1 MIQQKTYSH
10 SENFCTIK
18 LMAKPESNFWSQ
30 VKKNLKQFQ
39 WVRLES
45 WATQGVPD
53 LLGTTSA
60 GKFFTVELKVSK
72 SKKVKLSP
80 HQISFHKSRPE
91 SPSFILV
98 KTSGKARPKNLRCS
112 LFPRP
117 MLMISSRTACHFRL

>member
-1 MIQQKTYSH
+1 
-10 SENFCTIK
+10 
-18 LMAKPESNFWSQ
+18 MAKLESNFWSQ

-72 SKKVKLSP
+72 SKKVKVS
-80 HQISFHKSRPE
+80 K
-91 SPSFILV
+91 
-98 KTSGKARPKNLRCS
+98 
-112 LFPRP
+112 
-117 MLMISSRTACHFRL
+117 